1 MTTMTSYSTRY
12 SLLAAV
18 ILFLIGCADPVPD
31 DYVEEVVVQGFV
43 IAGEPLTK
51 VRVYRTLP
59 IKDTFTL
66 AKAMIKNAVVNV
78 TENGVPIAMEFVDD
92 STGGYY
98 RAVDTNYRAKYST
111 TYGLSVQARGKTLT
125 ATAQT
130 RAEFTWVKPPADTM
144 IYPGKANETERY
156 DSLNI
161 SWQGQAGTNLYVLAL
176 ECLDTLD
183 YGAYLTPPTSDTNRR
198 LREQDEE
205 FDDGT
210 LISNELT
217 RYVPAIVSNTP
228 VVWRTFKWFGKHQLH
243 VYTGDQAFQE
253 WFNMVGFG
261 RRSNY
266 DYRLSNVTG
275 GLGVWAGASKI
286 SGDLFLVKD
295 KP

>member
-1 MTTMTSYSTRY
+1 MTTTTRY
-12 SLLAAV
+12 SLLAV
-18 ILFLIGCADPVPD
+18 FLLILVGCEDPVPD
-31 DYVEEVVVQGFV
+31 DYVEEIAVQGFV
-43 IAGEPLTK
+43 IAEQPLTDI
-51 VRVYRTLP
+51 RVFRTLP
-59 IKDTFTL
+59 IQDTFTF
-66 AKAMIKNAVVNV
+66 AKAVITDAIVTV
-78 TENGVPIAMEFVDD
+78 TENGVPVAIEFVDD

-98 RAVDTNYRAKYST
+98 RAVDTSYRVKYNT
-111 TYGLSVQARGKTLT
+111 TYGLMIQARGKTLT

-130 RAEFTWVKPPADTM
+130 RGPFNWVRPPKDTI
-144 IYPGKANETERY
+144 IYPGKANETQIF

-161 SWQGQAGTNLYVLAL
+161 SWQGQEGTNVYVLAL
-176 ECLDTLD
+176 ECLDTLG
-183 YGAYLTPPTSDTNRR
+183 YGAYLLPPTADTNRR
-198 LREQDEE
+198 LRDPSDE

-210 LISNELT
+210 LIANELT

-228 VVWRTFKWFGKHQLH
+228 VVWRTFKWFGRHQLH
-243 VYTGDQAFQE
+243 VYTGDGAFQE